1 MRSTIS
7 GHRRKCMQDNPLRA
21 SDMRLHNKSL
31 VLSRIHASQGRGVS
45 QSELVQETGLK
56 APTIFRIFSA
66 LEEEGLIE
74 PVQGGEGSG
83 LQKKGRKPVSYAVCK
98 DARYSIGL
106 EFWAAYISIGVF
118 DFRGDR
124 IFSSMEPLGSD
135 TDVDAVMDSIVRMVT
150 DSVVRL
156 SIPRNKLL
164 GIGVAAPGQVDLE
177 NQLVMYYPRIHGMK
191 AYPIVKVLQERLRM
205 PVLLHN
211 NCSAIAFSEYRYGGF
226 DNKGSMFTFL
236 LRSGVNGAFVHDDQI
251 FLSSRGTTLE
261 TGHIPINFD
270 GPRCACGSR
279 GCLQAYLQDLDPDSL
294 QSRLA
299 LFEGLEA
306 PLRAGEPKALR
317 TIERAAGYLLI
328 AMKSI
333 IRFLSPR
340 TFLFVGCSETVSNAI
355 ADEVRR
361 LFVEPDAF
369 DADIPFIYAKA
380 YDPLFAQ
387 KGASD
392 LVLAAFFS

>member
-1 MRSTIS
+1 MRS
-7 GHRRKCMQDNPLRA
+7 
-21 SDMRLHNKSL
+21 HNQSL
-31 VLSRIHASQGRGVS
+31 VLSRIHASKDKGVS
-45 QSELVQETGLK
+45 QSEIVQETGLK

-66 LEEEGLIE
+66 LEDDGLIE
-74 PVQGGEGSG
+74 PVPGGEEVG
-83 LQKKGRKPVSYAVCK
+83 LQKKGRRPVAYAVCK

-124 IFSSMEPLGSD
+124 IFSSIEPLAEN
-135 TDVDAVMDSIVRMVT
+135 TDVNEIIDIIVRMVT
-150 DSVVRL
+150 ASIARL
-156 SIPRNKLL
+156 SIPTEKLL
-164 GIGVAAPGQVDLE
+164 GIGVAAPGQVDLV
-177 NQLVMYYPRIHGMK
+177 NKLVMYYPRISGMK
-191 AYPIVKVLQERLRM
+191 AYPIVKMLEERLQI

-236 LRSGVNGAFVHDDQI
+236 LRSGVNGAFVNDDKI
-251 FLSSRGTTLE
+251 YLSSRGTTIE

-279 GCLQAYLQDLDPDSL
+279 GCLQAYLQDLDPDSM

-299 LFEGLEA
+299 IFEGLDA
-306 PLRAGEPKALR
+306 PLKAGDPKAQR
-317 TIERAAGYLLI
+317 VIERAAGYLLI

-340 TFLFVGCSETVSNAI
+340 TFLFIGCSETVSNAI

-369 DADIPFIYAKA
+369 DADIPCIYAKA
-380 YDPLFAQ
+380 YDPLLAQ

-392 LVLAAFFS
+392 LVLADFFS

>member
-1 MRSTIS
+1 
-7 GHRRKCMQDNPLRA
+7 MQDNPLRA

-45 QSELVQETGLK
+45 QSELVHETGLK

-74 PVQGGEGSG
+74 PVHGGEEVG
-83 LQKKGRKPVSYAVCK
+83 LQKKGRRPVAYAVCK

-118 DFRGDR
+118 DFRGER
-124 IFSSMEPLGSD
+124 IFSSIESLAEN
-135 TDVDAVMDSIVRMVT
+135 TDADAVVDIIVHMVT
-150 DSVVRL
+150 DSISRL
-156 SIPRNKLL
+156 SIPKDKLL

-177 NQLVMYYPRIHGMK
+177 NQLVMYYPRIPGMK
-191 AYPIVKVLQERLRM
+191 AYPIVQVLKERLGI

-226 DNKGSMFTFL
+226 DNEGSMFTFL
-236 LRSGVNGAFVHDDQI
+236 LRSGVNGAFVYDDRI

-299 LFEGLEA
+299 LFEGLDA
-306 PLRAGEPKALR
+306 LLKAGDPKARR

-328 AMKSI
+328 AMRSI

-340 TFLFVGCSETVSNAI
+340 SFLFIGCSETVSDAI

-369 DADIPFIYAKA
+369 DADIPCIYSKA
-380 YDPLFAQ
+380 YDPLLAQ
-387 KGASD
+387 RGASD
-392 LVLAAFFS
+392 LVLADFFS

>member
-1 MRSTIS
+1 
-7 GHRRKCMQDNPLRA
+7 MQDNPLRA

-31 VLSRIHASQGRGVS
+31 VLSRIHAAQGRGVS
-45 QSELVQETGLK
+45 QSELVHETGLK

-74 PVQGGEGSG
+74 PVPGSEEPG
-83 LQKKGRKPVSYAVCK
+83 LQKKGRRPVAYAVCK

-106 EFWAAYISIGVF
+106 EFWAAYVSIGVF

-124 IFSSMEPLGSD
+124 IFSSMEPLADD
-135 TDVDAVMDSIVRMVT
+135 TDADTVMDNIVSMVK
-150 DSVVRL
+150 DSLVRL

-177 NQLVMYYPRIHGMK
+177 NQLVMYYPRISGMK
-191 AYPIVKVLQERLRM
+191 SFPIVKVLEERLQM

-236 LRSGVNGAFVHDDQI
+236 LRSGVNGAFVHDDRI

-279 GCLQAYLQDLDPDSL
+279 GCLQAYLQDLDPGSP

-299 LFEGLEA
+299 LFEGLDE
-306 PLRAGEPKALR
+306 PLKAGDPKARR

-340 TFLFVGCSETVSNAI
+340 SFLFVGCSDTVSNAI

-369 DADIPFIYAKA
+369 DADIPCIYANA